1 MANIIGYSAG
11 WLVLLMMLLV
21 LVEVF
26 SRYVFH
32 RPLMVA
38 DEFGAYLLVS
48 VSFLAAAY
56 TWKEKGHIRIT
67 VLVSR
72 LPPRVSSW
80 LRLITMLLAL
90 VVAIG
95 LSQSAYSYLQTSFR
109 LGMASG
115 TWLHFP
121 LQGPHM
127 TLIIGFILLSLI
139 LMVEIARAIK
149 NLRRGQRLEEERT

>member
-1 MANIIGYSAG
+1 
-11 WLVLLMMLLV
+11 MMLVV

-26 SRYVFH
+26 SRYVFN

-48 VSFLAAAY
+48 VGYLAAAY
-56 TWKEKGHIRIT
+56 AWKEKGHVRIT
-67 VLVSR
+67 ALVSR
-72 LPPRVSSW
+72 LPQGISSW

-95 LSQSAYSYLQTSFR
+95 LSWSAYTFLQTSFR

-127 TLIIGFILLSLI
+127 TLMIGFTLLSLI
-139 LMVEIARAIK
+139 LMVEVTRAIK
-149 NLRRGQRLEEERT
+149 NIRRGQRLEEERS